1 MEIIALIFCFLIVF
15 TSVSL
20 AYILYEIRMA
30 QKEVQKAIDIC
41 RDALNASNS
50 GRWM

>member
-1 MEIIALIFCFLIVF
+1 MEVVALILCFLIVF

-20 AYILYEIRMA
+20 AYVWYEIRQA
-30 QKEVQKAIDIC
+30 QKEVQKVIDIC
-41 RDALNASNS
+41 RDAVVASNS